1 MTDGGVAVDAV
12 KTIYDTW
19 RVDADRAQWVGDPS
33 AGGLLREGYGF
44 DWWPGD
50 FKVKVR
56 VSGPHPELDRPV
68 FHLSV
73 QTDFLC
79 NVDVTT
85 AEFKRIVSG
94 FNQGASTFAICAHPT
109 ILPKALAKYG
119 SLSDLGLDLKSSP
132 VWLASAAY
140 IHEGTEDWLPRVFGG
155 FCTLQLSYAQFG
167 AEAAAGFLGGR
178 ADRSRPSGRAS
189 PTSLNS
195 ILKVE
200 KFEIVP
206 NGEQPNKWIGTG
218 EFEEI
223 IVNWGYSDF
232 GYGEAFAGGLSIETP
247 FGHTTAVILLRTDIQ
262 HPDLGNGLFVI
273 LKLPYLHDLASI
285 HALAI
290 EMNYIENRIWSKPG
304 MQFVGNWSAE
314 QWGGAAPGQPDFGP
328 VFNIFIPNL
337 FYGYGLAEILVMDA
351 MARAKMF
358 REILAPDVIDLP
370 MEEIHN
376 RRRNG

>member
-1 MTDGGVAVDAV
+1 MTDGGLGVDAI
-12 KTIYDTW
+12 KTIYDSW
-19 RVDADRAQWVGDPS
+19 RVNADRAQWVGDPS
-33 AGGLLREGYGF
+33 VGGLLREGYGF

-56 VSGPHPELDRPV
+56 VSGPHPELDHPV
-68 FHLSV
+68 FQLSV

-85 AEFKRIVSG
+85 AKFKRILSG
-94 FNQGASTFAICAHPT
+94 FNQGVSTFAICAHPT
-109 ILPKALAKYG
+109 VLPKALAKHG
-119 SLSDLGLDLKSSP
+119 SPGDLGLDLKSSH

-140 IHEGTEDWLPRVFGG
+140 IHEGTKDWLPRIFGG
-155 FCTLQLSYAQFG
+155 FCTLQLSYAQFA
-167 AEAAAGFLGGR
+167 AEPAAGFLGGR
-178 ADRSRPSGRAS
+178 ADHSRPSGRAS

-206 NGEQPNKWIGTG
+206 NGEQQNKWIGTG

-223 IVNWGYSDF
+223 IVNWGYSDS
-232 GYGEAFAGGLSIETP
+232 GYGHAFEGGVSIEVP
-247 FGHTTAVILLRTDIQ
+247 FGHTTAVILLRTDMQ
-262 HPDLGNGLFVI
+262 HPGLGNGLFVT

-285 HALAI
+285 HALSI

-314 QWGGAAPGQPDFGP
+314 QWGGAAPGEFDFGP
-328 VFNIFIPNL
+328 AFNIFVPNL
-337 FYGYGLAEILVMDA
+337 FYGYGLAETLVMDA
-351 MARAKMF
+351 MARARMF
-358 REILAPDVIDLP
+358 REILLPDRVDLP
-370 MEEIHN
+370 MEEID
-376 RRRNG
+376 RRRLHQ